1 MKILSV
7 LVTFLA
13 VCIMS
18 SPAAV
23 ASAVDGGSF
32 ASDAYSRRGLSV
44 ESVTTAP
51 AKSLYSL
58 QQEFVDMRLG
68 MFIHFNIST
77 YVGDD
82 WPDPDTPAS
91 LFNPT
96 RLDCDQWAE
105 AAASAHASFGCLT
118 AKHHSG
124 FCIWDTA
131 TTDYSVASSPF
142 DGDVVAMYAD
152 AFRARGLKVALYYS
166 ILDTHHDI
174 RPGFV
179 TPESV
184 DMIKAQLTEL
194 LTSYGPIAA
203 LFIDGWDTPWS
214 RISYDEVP
222 FEDIYRLVKSLQ
234 PECLV
239 MELNAGKY
247 PHDGLY
253 YTDIKSYEQ
262 NAGQHVSTAT
272 NVLPAVSSLPVNKS
286 WFWKPDFPTS
296 PVKSAESLVR
306 DNLLPLN
313 EAYCVLLL
321 NVAPN
326 RDGLID
332 DNALE
337 VFREI
342 GRLWDGPAGTLVLK
356 ETEAPIISEN
366 IAIGKR
372 CNTSWAY
379 DIHIA
384 DFLTDDDF
392 TTRWQSHSSVAEP
405 WAEVVFDRALSVN
418 AISIADSRGSFTDYR
433 VEYFADGRWRPVLNA
448 SGDVRKVKIRR
459 FDRIWAEKVRV
470 YVTPA
475 DKPVTI
481 DEIGIY
487 DERGDTGSF

>member
-1 MKILSV
+1 MRIHIILTTV
-7 LVTFLA
+7 
-13 VCIMS
+13 
-18 SPAAV
+18 AV
-23 ASAVDGGSF
+23 AFMSATF
-32 ASDAYSRRGLSV
+32 ASDAVSIGAAARKGRKEEPSR
-44 ESVTTAP
+44 
-51 AKSLYSL
+51 SLYSL
-58 QQEFVDMRLG
+58 QQDFVDMRLG
-68 MFIHFNIST
+68 IFIHFNIPT

-91 LFNPT
+91 LFNPV

-142 DGDVVAMYAD
+142 GGDVVAMYAD
-152 AFRARGLKVALYYS
+152 AFRARGMKVALYYS

-174 RPGFV
+174 RPGFI
-179 TPESV
+179 TPRSV
-184 DMIKAQLTEL
+184 EMIKTQLTEL

-214 RISYDEVP
+214 RISYNDVP

-234 PECLV
+234 PDCIV

-247 PHDGLY
+247 PADGLY

-262 NAGQHVSTAT
+262 NAGQHVSTDT

-296 PVKSAESLVR
+296 PVKSAESLVN

-337 VFREI
+337 VLRQI
-342 GRLWDGPAGTLVLK
+342 GNLWDGPSGSLALK
-356 ETEAPIISEN
+356 EPEAPIISEN

-405 WAEVVFDRALSVN
+405 WAEVVFDRAEPIN
-418 AISIADSRGSFTDYR
+418 AITIADSRGSFTDYR
-433 VEYFADGRWRPVLNA
+433 VEYFVDGKWMPLLEA
-448 SGDVRKVKIRR
+448 SDDDRKVKIRR
-459 FDRIWAEKVRV
+459 FDRVWAEKIRV
-470 YVTPA
+470 HITPS

-487 DERGDTGSF
+487 NERGDMAR